1 MTQRFST
8 RRLRWLRFPSAVD
21 RHYNRFCRLFY
32 SADDALEERDRNWK
46 SCGWQDCQ
54 NEYRGLTGTMLMQF
68 LFESNLLS
76 SYDESPR
83 GQGQSNSAQLPG
95 TMNRQGLAV
104 L

>member
-32 SADDALEERDRNWK
+32 SAADALEERDRNWK

-76 SYDESPR
+76 SYDESR